1 MARRL
6 FINAMWFA
14 FSYFDQ
20 YQQDVCPLE
29 TRPRRPP
36 HFRPRAEDA
45 LSNELDQMDAHPLI
59 LAIGAQAT
67 RKHAL
72 ESTSYAPQII
82 LLLDPC
88 RPRG

>member
-1 MARRL
+1 MLCRLLFPILTSTSKMFVHLRRGL
-6 FINAMWFA
+6 DA
-14 FSYFDQ
+14 
-20 YQQDVCPLE
+20 
-29 TRPRRPP
+29 P
-36 HFRPRAEDA
+36 HTFGRGGA
-45 LSNELDQMDAHPLI
+45 LSNELDQMDAHALI

-72 ESTSYAPQII
+72 LESTSYVPQII